1 MRARTIPS
9 SLRKA
14 CGRNER
20 AERGRFDE
28 DGKNARRSP
37 RVLLSCNEWP
47 RRFSGTTR
55 FCLLAYSR
63 LVASAAG
70 TVRPDDHPAIRRY
83 DAFLH
88 EGTVGAIGIV
98 CVTAVCVTAV
108 CVTAPTIVAIPRP
121 DAEAER
127 ADLHASPSRVRAH
140 IDLSGGR
147 NRRNE
152 QGAGC
157 HGQ

>member
-1 MRARTIPS
+1 MQRVAPEVFRDH
-9 SLRKA
+9 SL
-14 CGRNER
+14 
-20 AERGRFDE
+20 
-28 DGKNARRSP
+28 
-37 RVLLSCNEWP
+37 LL
-47 RRFSGTTR
+47 
-55 FCLLAYSR
+55 CLLAYSR

-98 CVTAVCVTAV
+98 CVTV

-127 ADLHASPSRVRAH
+127 ADLHASPSRVRTH

-152 QGAGC
+152 QSACCRG
-157 HGQ
+157 HQ